1 MLSRDNVLLQM
12 QLLQPSKRDVLRYM
26 NDTTEPP
33 ARWARVTV
41 AQGVTEMAYMVY
53 YMVVIIPPLIKMDY
67 YG

>member
-1 MLSRDNVLLQM
+1 MPSRDNVLLQM

-26 NDTTEPP
+26 NDTTEPL

-41 AQGVTEMAYMVY
+41 AQRVTEVAYMVY
-53 YMVVIIPPLIKMDY
+53 YMLVIILLLIKMDY

>member
-1 MLSRDNVLLQM
+1 
-12 QLLQPSKRDVLRYM
+12 LLQPSKRDVLRYM

-53 YMVVIIPPLIKMDY
+53 YMVVIILPLIKMDY